1 MNHPILLKIGPVAIH
16 SYGFFLTSAIVSGTF
31 LFWRGAKREGFDEE
45 RVLDLVLASLV
56 SGLLGARL
64 VFVLI
69 NFSVFRGDFL
79 DIFRSFSAG
88 LSFFGGLVFGLLGF
102 TLFVRRVGWSFWK
115 LLDLAAPAL
124 AFSHGLALVGST
136 LSDSSVPLLAE
147 MFGHFLIFIGFTFL
161 ANPALSISGRFDIL
175 NKTGFLASLYFFL
188 SGTVRSAIGFY
199 WIRSTGTPLTP
210 AQVCSGL
217 EMLIG
222 GLALGW
228 WGFSKQFKEVL
239 DKTLHF
245 ES

>member
-1 MNHPILLKIGPVAIH
+1 MI
-16 SYGFFLTSAIVSGTF
+16 SSAILQVYRTRLSKT
-31 LFWRGAKREGFDEE
+31 KRPTKTRKES
-45 RVLDLVLASLV
+45 R
-56 SGLLGARL
+56 
-64 VFVLI
+64 
-69 NFSVFRGDFL
+69 
-79 DIFRSFSAG
+79 
-88 LSFFGGLVFGLLGF
+88 
-102 TLFVRRVGWSFWK
+102 
-115 LLDLAAPAL
+115 
-124 AFSHGLALVGST
+124 
-136 LSDSSVPLLAE
+136 AE